1 MEKNKWSDYSKYL
14 VLSDKSNSRLKA
26 NYESFTNFKKV
37 MEVINSIAHSDKSSY
52 LYEGDIY
59 SRRITSTDAKN
70 ILSNID
76 ECKWNQKTSLML
88 LVASQLKLR
97 I

>member
-59 SRRITSTDAKN
+59 SRRITSTDAKKV
-70 ILSNID
+70 ID
-76 ECKWNQKTSLML
+76 NVQECKWTENTK
-88 LVASQLKLR
+88 KLFN
-97 I
+97 